1 MPSGGLCPIPEFLP
15 LLLHYH
21 LFWRFYLFVCATPH
35 QRSFQ
40 QMRHSSPTRRV
51 HSAELQSGA
60 SVIGKRS
67 AGHRCDRFFRR
78 STWLRRGISEV
89 IELTFSRVMEDDIVD
104 LAAQVSFYFVLSLVP
119 FLIVLAAIVGWL
131 PSTTLWQSFAQWIT
145 DYFPNR
151 SRQAVFATILDLTRG
166 YTGFLSFGLLAAV
179 WSASSGFMGL
189 MEALSIACCGR
200 DTRSYWKR
208 RAIAT
213 VTTLVASLFCLMA
226 FGLWTLGHWAT
237 REIFSD
243 FIFVGTIHFRW
254 SVIAWWLGTLL
265 LMFVALTLINHFLP
279 DVKRPWRWFTIGN
292 IFSVTGILIA
302 SVGFNLFLQYSP
314 TVPQVYTVL
323 AGFVILMTW
332 IYVANVIILI
342 GTELDMAIT
351 LLHKE
356 REKAA

>member
-1 MPSGGLCPIPEFLP
+1 
-15 LLLHYH
+15 LHS
-21 LFWRFYLFVCATPH
+21 T
-35 QRSFQ
+35 
-40 QMRHSSPTRRV
+40 
-51 HSAELQSGA
+51 ELHSGA
-60 SVIGKRS
+60 IARKS
-67 AGHRCDRFFRR
+67 AAHRWYRFFRR
-78 STWLRRGISEV
+78 ATALRRGISEV
-89 IELTFSRVMEDDIVD
+89 IELTFSRVMEDNVVD

-166 YTGFLSFGLLAAV
+166 YTGILSFGLLLAV
-179 WSASSGFMGL
+179 WSASSGFMSL

-200 DTRSYWKR
+200 DTRSYWKK

-213 VTTLVASLFCLMA
+213 VTTLIASLFCLAA

-237 REIFSD
+237 REIYSQLK
-243 FIFVGTIHFRW
+243 FVGTIHFRW
-254 SVIAWWLGTLL
+254 SVVAWWLGTVF

-292 IFSVTGILIA
+292 IFSVTGVLVA
-302 SVGFNLFLQYSP
+302 SVGFNLFLLYSP

-323 AGFVILMTW
+323 AGFVLLMTW
-332 IYVANVIILI
+332 IYVAIIIVLV
-342 GTELDMAIT
+342 GTELDMSIT
-351 LLHKE
+351 LLNKRKE
-356 REKAA
+356 NAA

>member
-1 MPSGGLCPIPEFLP
+1 
-15 LLLHYH
+15 
-21 LFWRFYLFVCATPH
+21 
-35 QRSFQ
+35 
-40 QMRHSSPTRRV
+40 MRHSSSSRRLP
-51 HSAELQSGA
+51 STEPQSGA
-60 SVIGKRS
+60 RAILKRS
-67 AGHRCDRFFRR
+67 AAHRWYRFFRR
-78 STWLRRGISEV
+78 ATALRRSISEV

-145 DYFPNR
+145 EYFPNR

-166 YTGFLSFGLLAAV
+166 YTGILSFGLVVAI
-179 WSASSGFMGL
+179 WSASSGSVSL

-200 DTRSYWKR
+200 DTRSYWRK

-213 VTTLVASLFCLMA
+213 VTTLIASLFCLMA

-237 REIFSD
+237 REIYSELK
-243 FIFVGTIHFRW
+243 FVGTIHFRW

-265 LMFVALTLINHFLP
+265 LMFVALALINHFLP
-279 DVKRPWRWFTIGN
+279 DRKRPWRWFTIGN
-292 IFSVTGILIA
+292 IFSVTGIIIV
-302 SVGFNLFLQYSP
+302 SVGFNLFLLYSP

-332 IYVANVIILI
+332 IYVANVIVLI
-342 GTELDMAIT
+342 GTELDMAI
-351 LLHKE
+351 LLIHKHKE
-356 REKAA
+356 NAA

>member
-1 MPSGGLCPIPEFLP
+1 
-15 LLLHYH
+15 
-21 LFWRFYLFVCATPH
+21 
-35 QRSFQ
+35 
-40 QMRHSSPTRRV
+40 MRHSSPGRRL
-51 HSAELQSGA
+51 HSTELQSEA
-60 SVIGKRS
+60 PVATKRS
-67 AGHRCDRFFRR
+67 SGHRWYRFFRR
-78 STWLRRGISEV
+78 STALRRGISEV
-89 IELTFSRVMEDDIVD
+89 VELTFSRMMEDHILD

-166 YTGFLSFGLLAAV
+166 YTGYLSFGLLLAV
-179 WSASSGFMGL
+179 WSASSGFMSL

-200 DTRSYWKR
+200 DTRGYWRK

-213 VTTLVASLFCLMA
+213 VTTLIASLFCLMA

-237 REIFSD
+237 REIFKELK
-243 FIFVGTIHFRW
+243 FVGTIHFRW

-265 LMFVALTLINHFLP
+265 LMFVGLTLINHFLP
-279 DVKRPWRWFTIGN
+279 DVKRPFRWFTIGN
-292 IFSVTGILIA
+292 TFSVTGIVIV
-302 SVGFNLFLQYSP
+302 SIGFNVFLLYSP

-332 IYVANVIILI
+332 IYVANVIVLI
-342 GTELDMAIT
+342 GTELDMGIS
-351 LLHKE
+351 LLK
-356 REKAA
+356 KTKKNTP

>member
-1 MPSGGLCPIPEFLP
+1 
-15 LLLHYH
+15 
-21 LFWRFYLFVCATPH
+21 
-35 QRSFQ
+35 
-40 QMRHSSPTRRV
+40 
-51 HSAELQSGA
+51 
-60 SVIGKRS
+60 
-67 AGHRCDRFFRR
+67 
-78 STWLRRGISEV
+78 
-89 IELTFSRVMEDDIVD
+89 MEDNILD

-151 SRQAVFATILDLTRG
+151 SRQAVFSTILDLTRG

-179 WSASSGFMGL
+179 WSASSGFMSL
-189 MEALSIACCGR
+189 MEAVSIACCGR
-200 DTRSYWKR
+200 DTRSYWKK

-213 VTTLVASLFCLMA
+213 VTTLIASLFCLMA

-237 REIFSD
+237 REIYKELK
-243 FIFVGTIHFRW
+243 FVGTIHFRW

-265 LMFVALTLINHFLP
+265 LMFVALALINHFLP
-279 DVKRPWRWFTIGN
+279 DRKRPWRWFTIGN
-292 IFSVTGILIA
+292 IFSVTGIVIV
-302 SVGFNLFLQYSP
+302 SVGFNVFLLYSP

-332 IYVANVIILI
+332 IYAAIVIILI

-351 LLHKE
+351 LLHNRKVG
-356 REKAA
+356 AA

>member
-1 MPSGGLCPIPEFLP
+1 
-15 LLLHYH
+15 
-21 LFWRFYLFVCATPH
+21 
-35 QRSFQ
+35 
-40 QMRHSSPTRRV
+40 
-51 HSAELQSGA
+51 
-60 SVIGKRS
+60 
-67 AGHRCDRFFRR
+67 
-78 STWLRRGISEV
+78 
-89 IELTFSRVMEDDIVD
+89 MEDDIVD

-166 YTGFLSFGLLAAV
+166 YTGYLSFGLLVSV
-179 WSASSGFMGL
+179 WSASSGFMSL

-213 VTTLVASLFCLMA
+213 VTTLIASLFCLVA

-237 REIFSD
+237 REIYSQLK
-243 FIFVGTIHFRW
+243 FVGTIHFRW
-254 SVIAWWLGTLL
+254 SVVAWWVGTVF
-265 LMFVALTLINHFLP
+265 LMFVALALINHFLP

-292 IFSVTGILIA
+292 IFSVMGILLA
-302 SVGFNLFLQYSP
+302 SVGFNLFLLYSP

-332 IYVANVIILI
+332 IYVAIIIVLV

-351 LLHKE
+351 LLNK
-356 REKAA
+356 RKANAA

>member
-1 MPSGGLCPIPEFLP
+1 
-15 LLLHYH
+15 
-21 LFWRFYLFVCATPH
+21 VT
-35 QRSFQ
+35 
-40 QMRHSSPTRRV
+40 
-51 HSAELQSGA
+51 
-60 SVIGKRS
+60 
-67 AGHRCDRFFRR
+67 
-78 STWLRRGISEV
+78 
-89 IELTFSRVMEDDIVD
+89 EDNIVD

-166 YTGFLSFGLLAAV
+166 YTGYLSFGLVVSV
-179 WSASSGFMGL
+179 WSASSGFMSL

-200 DTRSYWKR
+200 DTRGYWKK

-237 REIFSD
+237 GEIFRELK
-243 FIFVGTIHFRW
+243 FVGPIHFRW

-279 DVKRPWRWFTIGN
+279 DVKRPFRWFTIGN
-292 IFSVTGILIA
+292 IFSVTGIILV
-302 SVGFNLFLQYSP
+302 SVGFNVFLQYSP
-314 TVPQVYTVL
+314 TVPRVYTVL

-332 IYVANVIILI
+332 IYVASVIILI

-351 LLHKE
+351 LLHKHKE
-356 REKAA
+356 NPA

>member
-1 MPSGGLCPIPEFLP
+1 
-15 LLLHYH
+15 
-21 LFWRFYLFVCATPH
+21 
-35 QRSFQ
+35 
-40 QMRHSSPTRRV
+40 
-51 HSAELQSGA
+51 
-60 SVIGKRS
+60 
-67 AGHRCDRFFRR
+67 
-78 STWLRRGISEV
+78 
-89 IELTFSRVMEDDIVD
+89 MEDNIVD

-166 YTGFLSFGLLAAV
+166 YTGYLSFGLLVSV
-179 WSASSGFMGL
+179 WSASSGFMSL

-200 DTRSYWKR
+200 DTRGYWKR

-213 VTTLVASLFCLMA
+213 VTTLISSLFCLVA

-237 REIFSD
+237 TEIYSQLK
-243 FIFVGTIHFRW
+243 FVGTIHFRW
-254 SVIAWWLGTLL
+254 SVIAWWIGTVF
-265 LMFVALTLINHFLP
+265 LMFVGLTLINHFLP

-292 IFSVTGILIA
+292 IFSVTGILLA
-302 SVGFNLFLQYSP
+302 SVGFNLFLLYSP

-332 IYVANVIILI
+332 IYVAIVIILV

-351 LLHKE
+351 LLNK
-356 REKAA
+356 RQANAA